1 MPRITTLLA
10 TSAAILA
17 FGVACASAAPG
28 DLDRSFG
35 NGGFVRTSNG
45 SEGRALALQQ
55 NGRIV
60 AVGNWVDGYAIRIT
74 RYLRNGDLDPTF
86 GNGGLAT
93 VLDVGAENGSIHPA
107 AAGIDSL
114 GRIVIAGELEDASVP
129 SDIVVIRVLPGGD
142 LDTSFGDQGMVVLD
156 PGVRDGAVG
165 LEVRADDSV
174 LVGGHVN
181 EFRQDSAFVVARI
194 DDQGDLDSDY
204 GDGGMAVV
212 PFGRR
217 GTVAAMAVDA
227 MGRATLAEPFP
238 GPDHAVRIIRLTSGG
253 ELDDSFSGDGRRDL
267 DLGRGEQA
275 LTLAIGKRS
284 RILVGGEVAERR
296 APRGSGHTNL
306 VLARLKP
313 DGSLDRRFGR
323 RGRPGVV
330 TTDVAKWDY
339 ASSLE
344 PQVDG
349 KIVVAG
355 IGERHGYNFSYG
367 VRWVVLRYR
376 KNGKLDR
383 SFSGNGRAF
392 PNSNGYGP
400 TLGHGPAMEMQP
412 NGRILLLG
420 WTQEDE
426 LADPSGFVLA
436 RLRNDGRPLGG

>member
-1 MPRITTLLA
+1 MLRVTTLLTTGFA
-10 TSAAILA
+10 TFA
-17 FGVACASAAPG
+17 FAVAGAGAAPG

-35 NGGFVRTSNG
+35 NRGFVRTSNG

-55 NGRIV
+55 NERIV
-60 AVGNWVDGYAIRIT
+60 AVGNWVDGYAIRIV
-74 RYLRNGDLDPTF
+74 RYLRDGSLDPTF

-107 AAGIDSL
+107 AAGIDSV
-114 GRIVIAGELEDASVP
+114 GRIVVAGKLEDPASL
-129 SDIVVIRVLPGGD
+129 SGIVVFRVLPGGD

-174 LVGGHVN
+174 LVGGYAN

-194 DDQGDLDSDY
+194 DDQGDLDAGY
-204 GDGGMAVV
+204 GDGGIAVV
-212 PFGRR
+212 PVGRR
-217 GTVAAMAVDA
+217 SAVAAMAVDSA
-227 MGRATLAEPFP
+227 GRATLAGQWPNET
-238 GPDHAVRIIRLTSGG
+238 HMIRLTSDG
-253 ELDDSFSGDGRRDL
+253 ELDDSFSGDGHRTL
-267 DLGRGEQA
+267 DLGRREQV
-275 LTLAIGKRS
+275 LTLAIGKRE

-296 APRGSGHTNL
+296 AGQTGHTNL

-313 DGSLDRRFGR
+313 GGSLDRRFSRRGR
-323 RGRPGVV
+323 RGIV

-344 PQVDG
+344 PQADG
-349 KIVVAG
+349 KIVLAG
-355 IGERHGYNFSYG
+355 IAERFGYNFSYG

-376 KNGKLDR
+376 KNGRLDR
-383 SFSGNGRAF
+383 SFSGNGRSF
-392 PNSNGYGP
+392 PNGNGYGP
-400 TLGHGPAMEMQP
+400 KLGHGPAMEMQS
-412 NGRILLLG
+412 NGRVLLLG